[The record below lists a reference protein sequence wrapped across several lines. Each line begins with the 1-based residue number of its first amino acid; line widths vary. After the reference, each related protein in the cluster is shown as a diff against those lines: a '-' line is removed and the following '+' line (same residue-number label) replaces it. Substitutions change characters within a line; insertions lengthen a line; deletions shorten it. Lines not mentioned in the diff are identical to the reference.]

1 VIIVIDALDE
11 CNPATRRQFLN
22 AIESIL
28 RDSSSLVKIFVSS
41 RDDQDIVYKLQE
53 YPNLELS
60 SDRNQDDIA
69 KFVES
74 ETNSMIKSGAMLRY
88 STSKEELRQRIIE
101 EVTKGAHGAE
111 RRGRFRWAAL
121 QLQALCDLSS
131 DAAVRERIGRLP
143 PTLED
148 LYRESLEKLD
158 NYQAEADRKYAR
170 RIIGWL
176 LCARRN
182 SARTNFL

>member
-1 VIIVIDALDE
+1 VAEYKKREREAFANKSLRLQESRDLILQLAKHYPVVIIVIDALDE

-22 AIESIL
+22 AMESIL

-41 RDDQDIVYKLQE
+41 RDDQDIVYKLQQ

-101 EVTKGAHGAE
+101 GAHG
-111 RRGRFRWAAL
+111 
-121 QLQALCDLSS
+121 
-131 DAAVRERIGRLP
+131 V
-143 PTLED
+143 
-148 LYRESLEKLD
+148 
-158 NYQAEADRKYAR
+158 
-170 RIIGWL
+170 
-176 LCARRN
+176 
-182 SARTNFL
+182 